1 MQWSPQQSAALRK
14 VTAWLNNPRRQ
25 QIFRLFGTAGTGKT
39 TLAREIAE
47 NVRGTCMF
55 GSFTGKAA
63 LVLRKKGCHNAQ
75 TLHSMIYSVDDGLD
89 GNPRFS
95 LNQKSPLRNAA
106 LLIVDEV
113 SMVDKKLG
121 YDLLS
126 FGTPVLVLGDPGQLP
141 PIEGQG
147 FFVND
152 SPDVLLTEI
161 HRQAADNPI
170 IRLSMQVREGVALS
184 CGAYGD
190 SKVIRRMD
198 CTQSLIMGSD
208 QVIVGTNRTRR
219 DFNKK
224 IRTIKGIEDP
234 MPTEG
239 EKIICLKNDRER
251 QLLNGGM
258 WNVND
263 VRCDKE
269 WVSMHVTAEDDPS
282 RPDPVR
288 VDVLQDFFMGT
299 QDELDKWKRK
309 SSDEFDYAYAITGH
323 KSQGSE
329 WPAVVVFDQSGVFG
343 QDASR
348 WLYTAITRAAD
359 RVTVVI

>member
-1 MQWSPQQSAALRK
+1 M
-14 VTAWLNNPRRQ
+14 AWIKNPRRQ
-25 QIFRLFGTAGTGKT
+25 QVFRLFGTAGTGKT
-39 TLAREIAE
+39 TLAKEIA
-47 NVRGTCMF
+47 NSVPGTTMF

-75 TLHSMIYSVDDGLD
+75 TLHSMIYSVDEAADGS
-89 GNPRFS
+89 PKFS

-113 SMVDKKLG
+113 SMVSKELG

-190 SKVIRRMD
+190 SQVIKRMD
-198 CTQSLIMGSD
+198 CTQSLIMSAD

-219 DFNKK
+219 DFNKR
-224 IRTIKGIEDP
+224 IRDIKGIEDP
-234 MPTEG
+234 MPTKG
-239 EKIICLKNDRER
+239 EKLICLKNDRDR

-258 WNVND
+258 WGVND
-263 VRCDKE
+263 VDSRDKE
-269 WVSMHVTAEDDPS
+269 WVSMRVTAEDDPS
-282 RPDPVR
+282 RPDPIQ
-288 VDVLQDFFMGT
+288 VDVLKDFFMGT
-299 QDELDKWKRK
+299 ADELDKFKRK

-329 WPAVVVFDQSGVFG
+329 WSSVVVFDQSHVFRN
-343 QDASR
+343 DASR

>member
-1 MQWSPQQSAALRK
+1 MQWSPQQSAALLK
-14 VTAWLNNPRRQ
+14 VMAWLKNPRREQ
-25 QIFRLFGTAGTGKT
+25 VFRLFGTAGTGKT
-39 TLAREIAE
+39 SLAKEIAE
-47 NVRGTCMF
+47 NAPGKVAF

-63 LVLRKKGCHNAQ
+63 LCLRKKGCWGAQ
-75 TLHSMIYSVDDGLD
+75 TLHSMIYSVDEGLD
-89 GNPRFS
+89 GKPKFS
-95 LNQKSPLRNAA
+95 LNEKSPLRNAA

-152 SPDVLLTEI
+152 KPDVLLTEV

-170 IRLSMQVREGVALS
+170 IRLSMQVREGIPLS
-184 CGAYGD
+184 CGDYGE
-190 SKVIRRMD
+190 SRVIRRMN
-198 CTQSLIMGSD
+198 CMPEIVMSHD
-208 QVIVGTNRTRR
+208 QVIVGTNSWRR
-219 DFNKK
+219 NFNQK
-224 IRTIKGIEDP
+224 IRSLKGIDDP
-234 MPTEG
+234 LPTEG
-239 EKIICLKNDRER
+239 ERLICLKNDRER

-258 WNVND
+258 WD
-263 VRCDKE
+263 VKDVLKSDE
-269 WVSMHVTAEDDPS
+269 WVSMRVSDADDPS
-282 RPDPVR
+282 RTEPIR
-288 VDVLQDFFMGT
+288 IDVLNNFFTGA
-299 QDELDKWKRK
+299 EIDKIKRK
-309 SSDEFDYAYAITGH
+309 LSDEFDYAYAITGH

-329 WPAVVVFDQSGVFG
+329 WPNVIVFDQSHVFE
-343 QDASR
+343 QNASR

>member
-1 MQWSPQQSAALRK
+1 MK
-14 VTAWLNNPRRQ
+14 VTAWLRNPRRQ
-25 QIFRLFGTAGTGKT
+25 QVFRLFGTAGTGKT
-39 TLAREIAE
+39 TLAKEIAD
-47 NVRGTCMF
+47 NVSGITQF

-75 TLHSMIYSVDDGLD
+75 TLHSMIYHVDDGVD
-89 GNPRFS
+89 GQPKFS
-95 LNQKSPLRNAA
+95 LNEKSPVRNAA

-113 SMVDKKLG
+113 SMVDEKLG

-147 FFVND
+147 FFVNE

-170 IRLSMQVREGVALS
+170 IRLSMQAREGVALS

-198 CTQSLIMGSD
+198 CRESIVMGAD
-208 QVIVGTNRTRR
+208 QIIVGMNKTRR
-219 DFNKK
+219 DFNRR
-224 IRTIKGIEDP
+224 IRSIKGIEDP

-239 EKIICLKNDRER
+239 EKLICLKNDRER

-258 WNVND
+258 WGVND
-263 VRCDKE
+263 VDSRGDE
-269 WVSMHVTAEDDPS
+269 WVSMRVTAEDDPS

-288 VDVLQDFFMGT
+288 VDVLKDFFMGT

-309 SSDEFDYAYAITGH
+309 ASDEFDFAYAITGH

-329 WPAVVVFDQSGVFG
+329 WPAVVVFDQSHVFRN
-343 QDASR
+343 DASR